1 MPPTLTE
8 VHPPIPLCELV
19 SALAGFASLPAP
31 QKLALVDRL
40 VAAHPIVSMD
50 WGAGWRFRRA
60 RLLGADEIPATVDEV
75 IWRKGV
81 PARIGRANPAGFQV
95 LYLADRPDTAFQEI
109 LHHAPQDA
117 SSPHTMMLAEFV
129 IHDDCRVRIAP
140 VGELSQIQRTGR
152 GFLAGDASQH
162 LSNLLNACSLDDA
175 KALLIT
181 DSFLL
186 QCLTNGA
193 NDYGLSSHV
202 AMSIFAKLPTVS
214 TIAYPSVR
222 QLGAINLAV
231 RTETFWNDWGLRSV
245 RRGRAEHL
253 AQGFYRFSD
262 VRHVDGITVDGALR
276 WREDPDVENSVVVLG
291 PAWTPSA

>member
-1 MPPTLTE
+1 MPPTLTQA
-8 VHPPIPLCELV
+8 HPPIPLRELV
-19 SALAGFASLPAP
+19 PALAGFASLTEP
-31 QKLALVDRL
+31 QRQALLDRL
-40 VAAHPIVSMD
+40 IAAHPIVSMD

-60 RLLGADEIPATVDEV
+60 RLLGAEEIPATVDEV

-95 LYLADRPDTAFQEI
+95 LYLADRPDTAFQEV
-109 LHHAPQDA
+109 LHHAPDGA
-117 SSPHTMMLAEFV
+117 SSTHSMMLAEFV
-129 IHDDCRVRIAP
+129 IHDERRVRIAP
-140 VGELSQIQRTGR
+140 VGELLQVQRTGR
-152 GFLAGDASQH
+152 GFLAGDASHH
-162 LSNLLNACSLDDA
+162 LSGLLNACGPDEA

-186 QCLTNGA
+186 QCLTNRE
-193 NDYGLSSHV
+193 NDYGLSSYV
-202 AMSIFAKLPTVS
+202 AMSIFARLPAVS

-231 RTETFWNDWGLRSV
+231 RTETFWNDWGLSSV
-245 RRGRAEHL
+245 RRGRVEHL

-262 VRHVDGITVDGALR
+262 VRHVDGITVGGSLR
-276 WREDPDVENSVVVLG
+276 WREAPDVENSVVVLG